1 MVMKKILLLLSVFV
15 LFACEQED
23 LNRLVDDGKAEVGQQ
38 ATVGSRA
45 ATIADFD
52 PIDQLYDMPVNII
65 NVGNSKNKYLSCA
78 KKGDLVD
85 LYNKDDGSLRQ
96 RWIFAGKTFQGTY
109 KILLAGGHDNYAPK
123 AGGLNVGKRNDVPSV
138 GLTYASLSLGIG
150 IFKKSGLFYNIML
163 EGGLQGGFPAVMV
176 PDLYLQADGYESTKL
191 TYKETNSGTLAQ
203 WEIKPLG
210 EFEILDIQYLR
221 TVEDEL
227 EIKDIR
233 VYTRTFKNEQGEMP
247 QKHTLTISEALT
259 NKSQFSVVEGVSVNI
274 TSGIKVGIPKIADLN
289 FGTDSNKSWTYTT
302 TEEETKTTTVQDVHE
317 VEIPPFRNYRIDVY
331 VVNYKMNI
339 TYVATLRNIDTKQTF
354 KVKGKWSGDLVDVN
368 DITYETINLGTG
380 KVVSTYSRKTGYK

>member
-1 MVMKKILLLLSVFV
+1 MKKILLLLSVFV
-15 LFACEQED
+15 LFSCEQED
-23 LNRLVDDGKAEVGQQ
+23 LNNLVDNSKAEDGRQ
-38 ATVGSRA
+38 AVINGRA
-45 ATIADFD
+45 ASTIADFD
-52 PIDQLYDMPVNII
+52 PIAELKDIPVNIV
-65 NVGNSKNKYLSCA
+65 NVGNTKNKYLSCVQ
-78 KKGDLVD
+78 KGDKVD

-96 RWIFAGKTFQGTY
+96 RWYIKNGNIFLVGGNAESGKGNISISGISSSGIGSDADVKLQFWSGGTPVFQSYWWQPVSLSYYNITSPVISSPQIPTTYLQSESTTGTSLKFKTFNPG
-109 KILLAGGHDNYAPK
+109 
-123 AGGLNVGKRNDVPSV
+123 V
-138 GLTYASLSLGIG
+138 
-150 IFKKSGLFYNIML
+150 
-163 EGGLQGGFPAVMV
+163 
-176 PDLYLQADGYESTKL
+176 
-191 TYKETNSGTLAQ
+191 LAQ

-210 EFEILDIQYLR
+210 EFEMLDIQYVK
-221 TVEDEL
+221 TMKDEL

-380 KVVSTYSRKTGYK
+380 KVVSTYSRNAGYK